1 MAAIDDLRAYT
12 NKVYLVIKGRY
23 FDDLT
28 SDDGVTLVNQ
38 TIDWTNMF
46 IDEFENE
53 TGPDGQPIDW
63 KFARSNGEQ
72 LGKAR
77 LGKASID
84 FDTDFNNLV
93 TEQNRYVQILQ
104 DDSVVSNWAVVAP
117 DQISS
122 KSDRIV
128 EDMVALVGTTLVFSR
143 AFLDYEDGGTIIG
156 DVTLPIPRL
165 SLTNVD
171 VLTGETAVKPQQLL
185 ILGSAKNASLP
196 DIVQGGLSPSYVQ
209 RYNDLL
215 NNAKARN
222 SAGSIGDTAA
232 RDNLGFISGVGF

>member
-12 NKVYLVIKGRY
+12 NRVYLVIKGRY

-28 SDDGVTLVNQ
+28 SDDGVNLVNQ

-46 IDEFENE
+46 IDELE
-53 TGPDGQPIDW
+53 TETQANGQPIDW
-63 KFARSNGEQ
+63 RWVRTNGEQ
-72 LGKAR
+72 LGKAL
-77 LGKASID
+77 LGKASVD
-84 FDTDFNNLV
+84 FDSDFNNLI
-93 TEQNRYVQILQ
+93 TEPNRYVQILQ
-104 DDSVVSNWAVVAP
+104 DGTAVSNWAVVAP

-122 KSDRIV
+122 KTERIT

-143 AFLDYEDGGTIIG
+143 AFHDYENGGTIVG
-156 DVTLPIPRL
+156 DVTIPIPRL

-171 VLTGETAVKPQQLL
+171 ALSGENAVKPQQLL
-185 ILGSAKNASLP
+185 VLGAAKNASLP

-209 RYNDLL
+209 RYTDLL

-222 SAGSIGDTAA
+222 AVSSISEEAA
-232 RDNLGFISGVGF
+232 RDNLGYIKGVGF